1 MSPLNPRLFAALQSL
16 YGRVLV
22 ANEGE
27 ASHVEYEPDPDCP
40 GGVRARTLYRGEEY
54 RLDCP
59 WCSDTRGRLYVNHR
73 YGVYDRAACTGNYHL
88 LYCFNEGCHQGPA
101 NRREFQARVSSA
113 LLRRGRGPLLRPQAK
128 PAPAPK
134 DRPPVALPE
143 GFEPV
148 HELPRS
154 HPAVSYLLGRDF
166 DPAELGRRWGVSYAR
181 SCPTCRPAVYER
193 LVIPVYQPTADP
205 GGPANEAGPG
215 ELWGWQ
221 ARAIRPLPPQAPK
234 YLFAAGMPKSRLLYG
249 LPLAL
254 RTRGPLCVCEGAT
267 DCWRLGGNA
276 VALFGKA
283 MSRGQAGLLLR
294 HFAGRPLV
302 LCLDRDAAAESA
314 GARDALKAARTQ
326 CGDTTPVVVAEL
338 PQGRKDVGECGRAEA
353 WEAVRRTLR
362 EMKYGSD
369 GTSGAA
375 ACGPAGLNEQ
385 GGAL

>member
-16 YGRVLV
+16 YGRVLI

-27 ASHVEYEPDPDCP
+27 ASHVDYEPDPGCP
-40 GGVRARTLYRGEEY
+40 GRVRAHAVCKGEEY
-54 RLDCP
+54 RVDCP
-59 WCSDTRGRLYVNHR
+59 WCPDTRGRLYVNHR
-73 YGVYDRAACTGNYHL
+73 YGVYDRAAHTGNYHL
-88 LYCFNEGCHQGPA
+88 FYCFNEGCHA
-101 NRREFQARVSSA
+101 DHWHRLEFQARVSSA
-113 LLRRGRGPLLRPQAK
+113 LRCLGRGISLRPQAK
-128 PAPAPK
+128 PLPAPK

-143 GFEPV
+143 GLEPV
-148 HELPRS
+148 HELHRS
-154 HPAVSYLLGRDF
+154 HPAVSYLLGRGF
-166 DPAELGRRWGVSYAR
+166 DPAELGTRWGVSYAR

-205 GGPANEAGPG
+205 GGPANEARPG

-221 ARAIRPLPPQAPK
+221 ARAIRPLSPQAPK

-249 LPLAL
+249 LPQAL
-254 RTRGPLCVCEGAT
+254 RTRGPVCVCEGAT

-276 VALFGKA
+276 VALFGKC
-283 MSRGQAGLLLR
+283 MSHGQAGLLLR
-294 HFAGRPLV
+294 HFAGRRLV

-314 GARDALKAARTQ
+314 RARDALKAGRAQ
-326 CGDTTPVVVAEL
+326 AGDTSPVVVAEL

-353 WEAVRRTLR
+353 WEAVRSALR

-369 GTSGAA
+369 GTSGAV
-375 ACGPAGLNEQ
+375 ACGPTGLNEQ